1 MKSGQRLWTRDELIL
16 AINLYS
22 KLPFGKMHSRN
33 PDVISLANFINRTPG
48 SIAFKLVN
56 FASLDPSLKER
67 GIKGASN
74 AGNLDKEVW
83 REFYNNWDYAFEESE
98 KLLAKV
104 KNVTVEELYATEI
117 IDIEEKGVEKQRLV
131 KTRVNQYRFRKLVLS
146 NYNETCCITGINQPD
161 LLIASH
167 ITSWSRYENN
177 RLNPMNGLCLN
188 ALHDKAFDKGLITV
202 MADNYTIKI
211 SAKLRGKG
219 KDNILEDYFYKYDG
233 RQINLPKKFLPSKEF
248 LQIHNEYFKP

>member
-1 MKSGQRLWTRDELIL
+1 MKEGQRLWTRDELIL

-33 PDVISLANFINRTPG
+33 PEVVSLAKFINRTPG

-83 REFYNNWDYAFEESE
+83 REFYNNWDDAFEESE
-98 KLLAKV
+98 KLLAKT
-104 KNVTVEELYATEI
+104 KNVTIEELYANEFADT
-117 IDIEEKGVEKQRLV
+117 EEKGIEKQRLV
-131 KTRVNQYRFRKLVLS
+131 KTRVNQHRFRKLVLS

-167 ITSWSRYENN
+167 ITSWSKYENN

-188 ALHDKAFDKGLITV
+188 ALHDKAFDKGLVTIS
-202 MADNYTIKI
+202 ADNYTIKI
-211 SAKLRGKG
+211 SSKLHNKNSGSV
-219 KDNILEDYFYKYDG
+219 LQDYFFKYNG
-233 RQINLPKKFLPSKEF
+233 KQISLPKKFLPSKEF